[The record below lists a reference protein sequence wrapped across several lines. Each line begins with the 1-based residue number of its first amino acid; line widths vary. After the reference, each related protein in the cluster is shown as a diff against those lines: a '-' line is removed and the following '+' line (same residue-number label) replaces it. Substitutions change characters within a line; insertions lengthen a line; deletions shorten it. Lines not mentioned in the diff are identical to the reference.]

1 MLCRFWL
8 LRGCGGAC
16 LSEYIKICDENV
28 AAAIY
33 IFKHLKDLKYSVKTE
48 GMVYKEVPAPF

>member
-1 MLCRFWL
+1 M
-8 LRGCGGAC
+8 
-16 LSEYIKICDENV
+16 SEYIKICDENV

-48 GMVYKEVPAPF
+48 GMVCKEAPAPF